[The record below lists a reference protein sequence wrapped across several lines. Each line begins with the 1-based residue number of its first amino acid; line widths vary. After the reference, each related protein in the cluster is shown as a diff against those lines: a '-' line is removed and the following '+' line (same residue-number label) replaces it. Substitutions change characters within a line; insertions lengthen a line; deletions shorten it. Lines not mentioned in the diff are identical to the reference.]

1 MRASLVAKRLKHLP
15 SMRETWVQSLG
26 QEDMYMY
33 MYNEDVYMYTYNE
46 DMYMYMYNEDMYMY
60 NEDMY
65 MYNKD
70 MYMYMYM
77 YNESPCCAP
86 ETL

>member
-26 QEDMYMY
+26 QEDMYMN
-33 MYNEDVYMYTYNE
+33 MYNEDVY
-46 DMYMYMYNEDMYMY
+46 MYMY